1 MEGILNGIRVLDLT
15 EGLAGAY
22 CTMNLGDFGAE
33 VIKVELP
40 AGDRARSRGPMKQ
53 GVSAVFAGVN
63 RNKKSVCLDYT
74 TAEGRTALLKMAEQC
89 DIFVENSAPG
99 ACAALGLG
107 YGDVKAVNP
116 GVIYASLTGYGT
128 TGPLRDHPVDDLVV
142 TAMSGLMDRTGR
154 RGEPPMMPGVDV
166 GCIYSGV
173 TLLSGIA
180 MALYHRLSSGEGAQ
194 IEVSMLDSVFYML
207 ELFVMNYSVD
217 GSIVPKNGNQ
227 DTEVAPL
234 GTFAAKDGLAAIAV
248 SSEGQWKKFC
258 ALTGADRLADD
269 PRFADNAARIR
280 NLEALTEE
288 LGQITGRLGKQEL
301 AALLCENKLAGGALQ
316 SVAELTENPQALAT
330 EMIVRTAHP
339 QAGELFMV
347 GSPMKLG
354 LTPVDIF
361 AAPAPALGQHTEEVL
376 QELGVLP
383 A

>member
-1 MEGILNGIRVLDLT
+1 MEGILSGIRVLDLT

-40 AGDRARSRGPMKQ
+40 AGDCARKRGPMKN
-53 GVSAVFAGVN
+53 GVSTVFAGVN

-74 TAEGRTALLKMAEQC
+74 TAEGKAKLLKMAEQC

-99 ACAALGLG
+99 TCSALGLG
-107 YGDVKAVNP
+107 YQDIKAVNP
-116 GVIYASLTGYGT
+116 SVIYASLTGYGT

-173 TLLSGIA
+173 ALLSGIT
-180 MALYHRLSSGEGAQ
+180 MALYHKLCTGEGTR

-207 ELFVMNYSVD
+207 ELFVMNYSID
-217 GSIVPKNGNQ
+217 GAIVPKNGNQ

-234 GTFAAKDGLAAIAV
+234 GTFAARDGYAAIAI

-258 ALTGADRLADD
+258 GLVGADYLADD
-269 PRFADNAARIR
+269 PRFIDNAARIQ
-280 NLEALTEE
+280 NLDALVDEI
-288 LGQITGRLGKQEL
+288 GKITGQWEKDEL
-301 AALLCENKLAGGALQ
+301 AALLCENKLAGGALK
-316 SVAELTENPQALAT
+316 SISELVDDPQAQAT
-330 EMIVRTAHP
+330 EMIVQAEHP
-339 QAGELFMV
+339 QAGELYMV
-347 GSPMKLG
+347 GNPMKLG
-354 LTPVDIF
+354 MTPVNVL
-361 AAPAPALGQHTEEVL
+361 AAPAPALGQNTEEVFR
-376 QELGVLP
+376 EMGIIP